1 MFHAIVYAAS
11 VRSERLTL
19 SPKMAVSSDFRQIAR
34 AHRQNWNFDA
44 RRRRAPLVSYIS
56 ALILIIYPIFG
67 LLAAVSSSNWPVHA
81 ETPRISQAQDR

>member
-1 MFHAIVYAAS
+1 MAVSSS

-44 RRRRAPLVSYIS
+44 RRRRAPLGSYIS